1 MQTVLK
7 SSGITEPYNVNKIF
21 KVVQNACI
29 GTDVDPYDVVN
40 SLPNIL
46 NDGMSTADIQQAVTK
61 LCADRISPDTPDYQH
76 IAARL
81 AMYGLRK
88 RVYGQFDPPSLY
100 NHTKR
105 LVERG
110 TYDPELLTKWTAND
124 FDRIDRHIVHDRD
137 MGISY
142 AGVMQW
148 IEKYLVKDRSTDTIF
163 ETPQFAYML
172 IAMCLHQD
180 EKHDRIAHVL
190 NYYDAISSGKLSLPT
205 PILAGARTPTRQFSS
220 CVKIESG
227 DSLESINA
235 TAASVIGYISQRAG
249 IGLNGGA
256 IRAEGSKI
264 RSGEVKHTGVIP
276 FWKHFQTAVKSCSQG
291 GVRGGAAN
299 LNYPMWH
306 LEFEKLIV
314 LKNNKGVEENRIR
327 QLDYTVQINRLM
339 LERLRDDDYIT
350 LFSPD
355 IDGGQLY
362 LDYFDNPERFKARYE
377 ELEKNPVVRKKRIKA
392 SDLFG
397 QLGQER
403 TGTGRIYVQF
413 VDNVNAQGPYIEPI
427 RMTNLCVEICL
438 PTTPVGTPDAEIA
451 LCTLSAYNLGLIE
464 GYDDFLKVA
473 RAAVRGLDNLLDYQD
488 YPVEEA
494 LKAKLRRSLGM
505 GVTNFAYFLA
515 KNYVKYSDG
524 SANKLVHRTFE
535 MMQFA
540 NLVASM
546 ELAKERGASE
556 WHYKTRWAQGQLP
569 IDWYNKNVDKLV
581 PNDLQCDWEWLRGQI
596 KEHGLR
602 NDTLSALM
610 PCESSSQLTNSTNG
624 IEPPR
629 SLVSVKS
636 SKDGVFN
643 QVVPEIFMLGD
654 EYETA
659 WAMTK
664 YGMKGYLSLVAIMQK
679 FVDQGISANTY
690 SDPSNT
696 GGKISMETVLEDI
709 AFCSHYGIKSLYY
722 SVTRDGADGSEES
735 KSDCDS
741 CKV

>member
-1 MQTVLK
+1 MSFTSKRIQIKDLK
-7 SSGITEPYNVNKIF
+7 VGQKIKTRDPKTGEICYREVTDKWDTIVPTHEQVSLTFTNGITLECSVNHPI
-21 KVVQNACI
+21 
-29 GTDVDPYDVVN
+29 
-40 SLPNIL
+40 
-46 NDGMSTADIQQAVTK
+46 M
-61 LCADRISPDTPDYQH
+61 
-76 IAARL
+76 
-81 AMYGLRK
+81 
-88 RVYGQFDPPSLY
+88 VYGSDMSIVEKKPLDLTPSDMVVTDHGITYLTDISRADNPVDY
-100 NHTKR
+100 IDITVEDLHTFFASASETGHM
-105 LVERG
+105 V
-110 TYDPELLTKWTAND
+110 LTHN
-124 FDRIDRHIVHDRD
+124 
-137 MGISY
+137 
-142 AGVMQW
+142 
-148 IEKYLVKDRSTDTIF
+148 
-163 ETPQFAYML
+163 
-172 IAMCLHQD
+172 
-180 EKHDRIAHVL
+180 
-190 NYYDAISSGKLSLPT
+190 
-205 PILAGARTPTRQFSS
+205 
-220 CVKIESG
+220 
-227 DSLESINA
+227 
-235 TAASVIGYISQRAG
+235 
-249 IGLNGGA
+249 
-256 IRAEGSKI
+256 
-264 RSGEVKHTGVIP
+264 
-276 FWKHFQTAVKSCSQG
+276 SQG

-438 PTTPVGTPDAEIA
+438 PTTPVGTPDAEIS

-581 PNDLQCDWEWLRGQI
+581 PNDLQCDWEWLRSQI

-696 GGKISMETVLEDI
+696 GGKISMETVLEDL

-722 SVTRDGADGSEES
+722 SNVRDGADGSEES